1 MSPTELN
8 ILFLIFQITNLG
20 TRFGLG
26 YCFACVG
33 FCWFVG
39 LFLENLLFESK
50 EYFIDTF
57 AFRSVSYRHFFHFS
71 WDLVLLCH
79 FGCRRLWLFA
89 WIFQILLLRPD
100 GDFLKS
106 AFLTFV
112 SSIFASLWHLFIFQF
127 SYLPSSRDGS
137 DSCISPFFNLN
148 SIYVHKA
155 CFHVFFLLDLF
166 IKASGDR
173 QIEGSLKLYVQI
185 GC

>member
-1 MSPTELN
+1 MSSTGLN

-20 TRFGLG
+20 TRLVWVTVLLV
-26 YCFACVG
+26 CVG

-39 LFLENLLFESK
+39 LFSVDLFLENLLFESK
-50 EYFIDTF
+50 EYLIDTF

-71 WDLVLLCH
+71 WDFVLLCH
-79 FGCRRLWLFA
+79 FGSRRLWLFA

-137 DSCISPFFNLN
+137 DLCISPFFNLN

-155 CFHVFFLLDLF
+155 CFHVFPLLDLF
-166 IKASGDR
+166 M
-173 QIEGSLKLYVQI
+173 LKLLMTDK
-185 GC
+185 